1 MKDKNKR
8 FEGKVSVVTGAGG
21 VLCSVIAEA
30 LAAEGSSVAVL
41 DIREDSAEKVASSI
55 RHNGV
60 KSIAVKVDV
69 TNRASVES
77 ACQKVVKAFGT
88 IDFLINGAGGNVP
101 RASTSETQSFF
112 DIPQDALE
120 FVVNMNLIGTI
131 IPCQVFGKVMAEKGE
146 GVILNFSSMNAFR
159 PLTKI
164 PGYSAAKAG
173 VSNFTQWLAVH
184 MAQNYSKKIRVNAV
198 APGFFITNQT
208 KYLLVN
214 EDGTPSPRGKAVLD
228 HTPMGR
234 FGEPKDLIGTV
245 FYLLSEDS
253 AFVTGVVIPVDG
265 GFSAFSGV

>member
-1 MKDKNKR
+1 MKDQNKR

-21 VLCSVIAEA
+21 VLCSIIAEA

-41 DIREDSAEKVASSI
+41 DIQEDAAEKVVSSI
-55 RHNGV
+55 RQTGG
-60 KSIAVKVDV
+60 KAIAVKVDV
-69 TNRASVES
+69 TSRACVES
-77 ACQKVVKAFGT
+77 ACKKVVEAFGT
-88 IDFLINGAGGNVP
+88 VDILVNGAGGNVQ
-101 RASTSETQSFF
+101 RASTSESQSFF

-131 IPCQVFGKVMAEKGE
+131 VPCQVFGKVMAEKGE

-198 APGFFITNQT
+198 APGFFITKQT
-208 KYLLVN
+208 RYLLVN
-214 EDGTPSPRGKAVLD
+214 EDGTPSSRGKAVLE

-234 FGEPKDLIGTV
+234 FGEPRDLIGTV
-245 FYLLSEDS
+245 SYLLSDDS

-265 GFSAFSGV
+265 GFSAYSGV